1 MTKKTELE
9 ISIEQAT
16 AALLGDETHVTTHK
30 VPLAA
35 PHYDAHEIKKIR
47 AKLDTTQRVFAN
59 YLAVSS
65 RTVESWES
73 GKSRPSRSASRLIQ
87 LVDKEPNILNLIMN

>member
-1 MTKKTELE
+1 MTNKTELE

-16 AALLGDETHVTTHK
+16 AALQGNETHITTHK
-30 VPLAA
+30 VPLDA
-35 PHYDAHEIKKIR
+35 PYYNAQEIKQIR

-59 YLAVSS
+59 YLGVSS

-87 LVDKEPNILNLIMN
+87 LIDKRPTILDLID